1 MGGGGRRLDER
12 LQGAASRGRG
22 RIPHPHPHPDSAPIV
37 CCLPLRFGKVNY
49 QGQSR
54 ESMPGQRRGR
64 GGGKDRGKYA
74 GETPH
79 QRPKTQPHSTPVS
92 DRVTVTAGP
101 NACKKQEEVFLG
113 GRLSS

>member
-49 QGQSR
+49 QGQCR

-64 GGGKDRGKYA
+64 GGGKDPGKQVRRGDPP
-74 GETPH
+74 T
-79 QRPKTQPHSTPVS
+79 R
-92 DRVTVTAGP
+92 DRKPSLTAPQSLIG
-101 NACKKQEEVFLG
+101 L
-113 GRLSS
+113 R